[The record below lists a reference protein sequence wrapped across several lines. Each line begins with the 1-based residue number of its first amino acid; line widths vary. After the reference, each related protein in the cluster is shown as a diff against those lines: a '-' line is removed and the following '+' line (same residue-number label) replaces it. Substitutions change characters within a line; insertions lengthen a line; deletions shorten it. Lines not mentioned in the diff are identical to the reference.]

1 MPQYLF
7 NRVHRTIGE
16 KEKNVRNEM
25 KNLSYCLAKPVLVSG
40 QFGGTKGI
48 MNITPPATTQT
59 TNIPAPIKAPT
70 ASFAVVGSVE
80 ENL

>member
-1 MPQYLF
+1 
-7 NRVHRTIGE
+7 
-16 KEKNVRNEM
+16 
-25 KNLSYCLAKPVLVSG
+25 
-40 QFGGTKGI
+40 

-80 ENL
+80 ENLSISK

>member
-1 MPQYLF
+1 
-7 NRVHRTIGE
+7 
-16 KEKNVRNEM
+16 
-25 KNLSYCLAKPVLVSG
+25 
-40 QFGGTKGI
+40 

-80 ENL
+80 ENLLISKKVHKSLCYFERNME